1 MAVLGNA
8 GGKAMFL
15 NSLTGRSGAAD
26 VILNVHKFS
35 FVSLDKT
42 DNTQDTGIS
51 LTTQGIKTMK
61 LEIDLTDREEV
72 AAAVPLLQLILD
84 NAPATCGDPC
94 SFTSTTHTVGD
105 MSVTDTTVAPVA
117 VAPSLHAEFVAAQA
131 ADTRPPI
138 TGQSDPAAIFGGAP
152 VAPLAPSIPPAPT
165 PSIVVLPPPAV
176 TAPTMTTP
184 GAASSVAVAGS
195 VELDAKGLPWDER
208 IHAGSKAKIA
218 DGSWRMKKQVSAD
231 LVTQVE
237 AELRAALGNVAPPV
251 APTVTAQV
259 PAAPVGVASPTI
271 SASVPAAP
279 VADPASFGSA
289 GLVPQAPAVT
299 ATPNIAPSA
308 ITPASDP
315 TTFEQL
321 MPRITAAVA
330 AGQMPPTA
338 VGAACAAHGLAS
350 VVSLQQNPQYVP
362 LVWATLRASHPGM

>member
-1 MAVLGNA
+1 
-8 GGKAMFL
+8 
-15 NSLTGRSGAAD
+15 
-26 VILNVHKFS
+26 
-35 FVSLDKT
+35 
-42 DNTQDTGIS
+42 
-51 LTTQGIKTMK
+51 MK
-61 LEIDLTDREEV
+61 LEIDLADREEV

-84 NAPATCGDPC
+84 NTPATCGGKC
-94 SFTSTTHTVGD
+94 GLSTTHTA
-105 MSVTDTTVAPVA
+105 TTTAPA
-117 VAPSLHAEFVAAQA
+117 AIAPSLHTEFVAAQA

-152 VAPLAPSIPPAPT
+152 AAPLAPSIHPAPT
-165 PSIVVLPPPAV
+165 ASIVVPPPPVA
-176 TAPTMTTP
+176 TAQTTTTL

-251 APTVTAQV
+251 APTVTAPV

-279 VADPASFGSA
+279 VA
-289 GLVPQAPAVT
+289 
-299 ATPNIAPSA
+299 
-308 ITPASDP
+308 DP

-362 LVWATLRASHPGM
+362 LVWATLRASHPGV